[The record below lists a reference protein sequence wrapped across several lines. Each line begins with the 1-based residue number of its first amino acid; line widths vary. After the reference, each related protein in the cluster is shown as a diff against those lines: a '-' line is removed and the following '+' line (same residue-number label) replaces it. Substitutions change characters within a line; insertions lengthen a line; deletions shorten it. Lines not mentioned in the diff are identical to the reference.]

1 MTIPT
6 VWIALA
12 VFVGVAALVAGL
24 AMSFRNPHSSLLE
37 SRLEQY
43 AKTAPAWAKEPKP
56 GSILAEPLEENSR
69 LFENLVSRFTKL
81 NLNLL
86 FEQADVAMTAP
97 RLVLISAGLA
107 VLGGVLGLLLR
118 WHGALI
124 PLGMLAGGSLPMLWI
139 LWRRKQRLKQFAQ
152 QLPEAMEM
160 LARALRSGQSLAAGF
175 QLIASEMPPPIG
187 KEFGQVFEEQNL
199 GIPMEQSL
207 REMTERVPNLDLKFF
222 ATAVILQRQTGG
234 DLAEIL
240 DKIGRLIRER
250 FQLWGQVQALTAEG
264 RLSGV
269 VLLALPI
276 LLFFAVYHLNRDYV
290 MVLFTDPM
298 GKKMLAGAIG
308 MQILGA
314 FVIKKIVNI
323 QV

>member
-1 MTIPT
+1 MTIPPLG
-6 VWIALA
+6 IALA
-12 VFVGVAALVAGL
+12 VFVGVVALVAGL
-24 AMSFRNPHSSLLE
+24 SLSFRNPQAG
-37 SRLEQY
+37 RLETRLQQY
-43 AKTAPAWAKEPKP
+43 AQSGPLWAKQLQP
-56 GSILAEPLEENSR
+56 GSLLAEPLEEKPS
-69 LFENLVSRFTKL
+69 LFEKFLSRFG
-81 NLNLL
+81 NLSLL
-86 FEQADVAMTAP
+86 FEQADVAMTVP
-97 RLVLISAGLA
+97 RLVLISGGLA
-107 VLGGVLGLLLR
+107 VLGGLLALLLH
-118 WHGALI
+118 WHGGLI
-124 PLGMLAGGSLPMLWI
+124 PLGVLAGGSLPMLWI
-139 LWRRKQRLKQFAQ
+139 LWRRKQRLNQFAR
-152 QLPEAMEM
+152 QLPDAMEM
-160 LARALRSGQSLAAGF
+160 LARALRAGQSLAAGF
-175 QLIASEMPPPIG
+175 QLIASEMPAPLG
-187 KEFGQVFEEQNL
+187 KEFGRVFDEQKL
-199 GIPMEQSL
+199 GIPMEESL
-207 REMTERVPNLDLKFF
+207 REMTQRVPNLDLKFF

-290 MVLFTDPM
+290 MLLFTDPM
-298 GKKMLAGAIG
+298 GKKMLAGAIV

>member
-1 MTIPT
+1 MTIPPL
-6 VWIALA
+6 WIALA
-12 VFVGVAALVAGL
+12 VFIGVAALVAGL
-24 AMSFRNPHSSLLE
+24 AMSFRNPHSSRLE

-43 AKTAPAWAKEPKP
+43 AKPAPGWTKESKP
-56 GSILAEPLEENSR
+56 GSILAEPLEEKPS
-69 LFENLVSRFTKL
+69 LLENFLSRFG
-81 NLNLL
+81 NLSLL
-86 FEQADVAMTAP
+86 FEQADVAMTVP

-107 VLGGVLGLLLR
+107 VLGGVLGLVLR
-118 WHGALI
+118 WHGILI
-124 PLGMLAGGSLPMLWI
+124 PVGLLAGGSLPMVWI

-152 QLPEAMEM
+152 QLPDAMEM

-187 KEFGQVFEEQNL
+187 KEFGRVFEEQNL

-207 REMTERVPNLDLKFF
+207 RDMTERVPNLDLKFF

>member
-1 MTIPT
+1 MTIPPL
-6 VWIALA
+6 WIGLA
-12 VFVGVAALVAGL
+12 VFIGVTALVAWLATGL
-24 AMSFRNPHSSLLE
+24 RNPHTDRLE
-37 SRLEQY
+37 SRLQQY
-43 AKTAPAWAKEPKP
+43 AKPGPAWAKQTKP
-56 GSILAEPLEENSR
+56 TSLLAEPLEEKIS
-69 LFENLVSRFTKL
+69 LLEKFLSRFG
-81 NLNLL
+81 NFSLL
-86 FEQADVAMTAP
+86 FEQADVAMTVP
-97 RLVLISAGLA
+97 RLVLISGGLA

-124 PLGMLAGGSLPMLWI
+124 PVGLVAGGSLPMLWI

-152 QLPEAMEM
+152 QLPDAMEM
-160 LARALRSGQSLAAGF
+160 LARALRAGQSLAAGF

-187 KEFGQVFEEQNL
+187 KEFGRVFEEQNL
-199 GIPMEQSL
+199 GIPMEESL

-308 MQILGA
+308 MQLLGA
-314 FVIKKIVNI
+314 LVIKKIVNI

>member
-1 MTIPT
+1 MSIPPL
-6 VWIALA
+6 WIALA
-12 VFVGVAALVAGL
+12 AFIGAAALVAGL
-24 AMSFRNPHSSLLE
+24 ALSFRNPQAARLE
-37 SRLEQY
+37 SRLEVY
-43 AKTAPAWAKEPKP
+43 AKTAPAWTKEQKP
-56 GSILAEPLEENSR
+56 GSLLAESLEDSPGF
-69 LFENLVSRFTKL
+69 FETFLNRFG
-81 NLNLL
+81 NFVLL
-86 FEQADVAMTAP
+86 FEQADVAMTVP
-97 RLVLISAGLA
+97 RLVLISGGLA
-107 VLGGVLGLLLR
+107 ILGGLLGLILK
-118 WHGALI
+118 WHGAI
-124 PLGMLAGGSLPMLWI
+124 VPLGIFGAGSLPLLWI
-139 LWRRKQRLKQFAQ
+139 LWRRKKRLKQFGQ
-152 QLPEAMEM
+152 QLPDAMEM
-160 LARALRSGQSLAAGF
+160 LARALRAGQSLAAGF
-175 QLIASEMPPPIG
+175 QMIASEMPPPIG
-187 KEFGQVFEEQNL
+187 KEFGRIFEEQNL
-199 GIPMEQSL
+199 GVPMEESL
-207 REMTERVPNLDLKFF
+207 RAMTERVPNLDLKFF

-269 VLLALPI
+269 VLMALPV
-276 LLFFAVYHLNRDYV
+276 LLFLAVYHLNRDYV